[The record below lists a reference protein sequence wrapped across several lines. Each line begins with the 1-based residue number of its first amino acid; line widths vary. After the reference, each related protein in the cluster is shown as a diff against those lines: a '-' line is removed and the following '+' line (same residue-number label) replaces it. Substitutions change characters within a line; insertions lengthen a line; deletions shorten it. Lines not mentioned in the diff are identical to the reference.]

1 MFTYIFIN
9 SPSVQ
14 HNQLPH
20 DRSSKGSLEVRWTS
34 ISPLNT
40 EKKVGVGGESLS
52 KIYVL
57 DTNVL
62 LQDPRSIFSFE
73 DNEVVIPAVVLEEVD
88 SKKRYMDEI
97 GRNARQV
104 SKLIDNMRQ
113 TGKLHEKIPLEN
125 GGVLRIELNHRS
137 FHQLQEIFVEK
148 TNDNRILAVAKNLS
162 LEEQAMENGREVI
175 LVSKDALV
183 RVKAD
188 ALGLQAEDFLSDRV
202 VEVDHIYTGLLEL
215 YINNDLLNRFY
226 EKGELNV
233 TELANHPF
241 YPNQFIV
248 MKDSLGGSASAI
260 GVIDATGKKVR
271 KLIFNHEH
279 IWGIR
284 SRNAQQT
291 MAFELLLRKDIP
303 LVTLIGKAGTGKT
316 LLALAAGLMQTEDLG
331 EYKKLLVARPIVP
344 VGKDLGFLPG
354 EKEEKL
360 RPWMQPIFDN
370 LEYLFNTKKPGELD
384 AILAGMGSI
393 EVEALTYIRGRSI
406 PEQFIIIDEAQNLT
420 KHEVKTILTRVGEK
434 SKIVLMGDPEQID
447 HPYLDE
453 YNNGLTYVVEKF
465 KEQKIAGHIRLIK
478 GERSGLAQLAADL
491 L

>member
-1 MFTYIFIN
+1 M
-9 SPSVQ
+9 
-14 HNQLPH
+14 
-20 DRSSKGSLEVRWTS
+20 
-34 ISPLNT
+34 
-40 EKKVGVGGESLS
+40 S

-62 LQDPRSIFSFE
+62 LQDPNSIFSFE

-104 SKLIDNMRQ
+104 SKLIDNLRQ
-113 TGKLHEKIPLEN
+113 SGRLHEKITLSN
-125 GGVLRIELNHRS
+125 GGSLRIELNHRS
-137 FHQLQEIFVEK
+137 FHQLQEIFIEK

-162 LEEQAMENGREVI
+162 LEEQTKEDGKSVI
-175 LVSKDALV
+175 LVSKDTLV

-188 ALGLQAEDFLSDRV
+188 AIGLLAEDFLNDRV
-202 VEVDHIYTGLLEL
+202 VEIDRIYTGYLDL
-215 YINNDLLNRFY
+215 YINSDNLNRFY
-226 EKGELNV
+226 DKNELVLSEV
-233 TELANHPF
+233 TNHPF
-241 YPNQFIV
+241 YPHQFII
-248 MKDSLGGSASAI
+248 MKDALGGSSSAI
-260 GVIDATGKKVR
+260 GKVDSTGKKVKR
-271 KLIFNHEH
+271 LVFDHDH
-279 IWGIR
+279 IWGIKP
-284 SRNAQQT
+284 RNVQQT
-291 MAFELLLRKDIP
+291 MALELLLRTDLP
-303 LVTLIGKAGTGKT
+303 LITLIGKAGTGKT

-331 EYKKLLVARPIVP
+331 KYKKLLVARPIVP
-344 VGKDLGFLPG
+344 VGKDIGFLPG

-406 PEQFIIIDEAQNLT
+406 PDQFIIIDEAQNLT
-420 KHEVKTILTRVGEK
+420 KHEVKTILTRVGER

-453 YNNGLTYVVEKF
+453 YNNGLTYVVETF
-465 KEQKIAGHIRLIK
+465 KDQAIAGHVRLVK

>member
-1 MFTYIFIN
+1 
-9 SPSVQ
+9 
-14 HNQLPH
+14 L
-20 DRSSKGSLEVRWTS
+20 R
-34 ISPLNT
+34 
-40 EKKVGVGGESLS
+40 

-62 LQDPRSIFSFE
+62 LQDPNSIFSFE
-73 DNEVVIPAVVLEEVD
+73 ENEVVIPAVVLEEVD

-104 SKLIDNMRQ
+104 SKLIDQLRE
-113 TGKLHEKIPLEN
+113 TGKLHEKIPLPN
-125 GGVLRIELNHRS
+125 GGTLRIELNHRS

-162 LEEQAMENGREVI
+162 LEEQTKEGGRAVI
-175 LVSKDALV
+175 LVSKDTLV

-188 ALGLQAEDFLSDRV
+188 AIGLIAEDFLSDRV
-202 VEVDHIYTGLLEL
+202 VEIDHIYSGFLDL
-215 YINNDLLNRFY
+215 YISGENLNRFY
-226 EKGELNV
+226 EKNELILSEI
-233 TELANHPF
+233 TNHPF
-241 YPNQFIV
+241 YPNQFVI
-248 MKDSLGGSASAI
+248 MKDALGGSSSAI
-260 GVIDATGKKVR
+260 GKVDHTGKKIQRLV
-271 KLIFNHEH
+271 FDHDH

-284 SRNAQQT
+284 PRNVQQT
-291 MAFELLLRKDIP
+291 MAFELLLRTDLP

-331 EYKKLLVARPIVP
+331 TYKKLLVARPIVP
-344 VGKDLGFLPG
+344 VGKDIGFLPG

-406 PEQFIIIDEAQNLT
+406 PDQIIIIDEAQNLT
-420 KHEVKTILTRVGEK
+420 KHEVKTILTRVGER

-465 KEQKIAGHIRLIK
+465 KDQPIAGHVKLVK

>member
-1 MFTYIFIN
+1 MVKQKDSQYSGAIN
-9 SPSVQ
+9 SEGDGCLDS
-14 HNQLPH
+14 LP
-20 DRSSKGSLEVRWTS
+20 KENKN
-34 ISPLNT
+34 IEP
-40 EKKVGVGGESLS
+40 GVGGGRLN

-62 LQDPRSIFSFE
+62 LQDPYSIYSFS

-104 SKLIDNMRQ
+104 SKIIDSLRE
-113 TGKLHEKIPLEN
+113 TGKLHEKIPLHN
-125 GGVLRIELNHRS
+125 GGALRIELNHRS

-162 LEEQAMENGREVI
+162 LEEQTKEEGRAVI

-188 ALGLQAEDFLSDRV
+188 AIGLTSEDFLNDRV
-202 VEVDHIYTGLLEL
+202 VEVDHIYKGFLEVYVATDKMNL
-215 YINNDLLNRFY
+215 FY
-226 EKGELNV
+226 EKGEMNV
-233 TELANHPF
+233 SELANHPF
-241 YPNQFIV
+241 YANQFII
-248 MKDSLGGSASAI
+248 MKDALGGSASAL
-260 GVIDATGKKVR
+260 GLVDSTGKKVK
-271 KLIFNHEH
+271 KLVFEQDH

-284 SRNAQQT
+284 PRNVQQT
-291 MAFELLLRKDIP
+291 MAFEMLLRADIP
-303 LVTLIGKAGTGKT
+303 LVTLTGKAGTGKT
-316 LLALAAGLMQTEDLG
+316 LLALAAGLLQTEDLNR
-331 EYKKLLVARPIVP
+331 YKKLLVARPIVP
-344 VGKDLGFLPG
+344 VGKDIGFLPG
-354 EKEEKL
+354 EKQEKL

-420 KHEVKTILTRVGEK
+420 KHEVKTILTRVGER

-453 YNNGLTYVVEKF
+453 YNNGLTYVVERF
-465 KEQKIAGHIRLIK
+465 KDQKLAGHIKLIK
-478 GERSGLAQLAADL
+478 GERSMLAKLAADL

>member
-1 MFTYIFIN
+1 M
-9 SPSVQ
+9 
-14 HNQLPH
+14 
-20 DRSSKGSLEVRWTS
+20 G
-34 ISPLNT
+34 
-40 EKKVGVGGESLS
+40 

-97 GRNARQV
+97 GRNARHV
-104 SKLIDNMRQ
+104 SKLIDNLRQ
-113 TGKLHEKIPLEN
+113 TGKLHEKILLET
-125 GGVLRIELNHRS
+125 GGSLRIELNHRS
-137 FHQLQEIFVEK
+137 FHELQEIFVEK

-162 LEEQAMENGREVI
+162 LEEQSKENGKQVI

-188 ALGLQAEDFLSDRV
+188 ALGLQSEDFLSDRV
-202 VEVDHIYTGLLEL
+202 VEVDHIYSGFLEI
-215 YINNDLLNRFY
+215 YINRNLLDLFY
-226 EKGELNV
+226 EKGELHV
-233 TELANHPF
+233 TELVNHPF
-241 YPNQFIV
+241 YPNQFILL
-248 MKDSLGGSASAI
+248 KDALGGSSSAI
-260 GVIDATGKKVR
+260 GIVDRTGKVVK
-271 KLIFNHEH
+271 KLHFKQDH
-279 IWGIR
+279 IWGIKP
-284 SRNAQQT
+284 RNVQQT
-291 MAFELLLRKDIP
+291 MAFELLLRDDIP

-331 EYKKLLVARPIVP
+331 QYKKLLVARPIVP
-344 VGKDLGFLPG
+344 VGKDIGFLPG
-354 EKEEKL
+354 EKQEKL

-434 SKIVLMGDPEQID
+434 SKIVFMGDTEQID

-465 KEQKIAGHIRLIK
+465 KDQKIAGHIRLVK
-478 GERSGLAQLAADL
+478 GERSGLAQLAADIL
-491 L
+491 

>member
-1 MFTYIFIN
+1 
-9 SPSVQ
+9 
-14 HNQLPH
+14 
-20 DRSSKGSLEVRWTS
+20 
-34 ISPLNT
+34 
-40 EKKVGVGGESLS
+40 LS

-104 SKLIDNMRQ
+104 SKLIDNMRE

-162 LEEQAMENGREVI
+162 LEEEEKENGRSVI

-202 VEVDHIYTGLLEL
+202 VEVDHIYTGLIDL

-233 TELANHPF
+233 TELTNHPF

-260 GVIDATGKKVR
+260 GVVDTSGKKVR

-360 RPWMQPIFDN
+360 RPWMQPIYDN